1 MSLIIGLYLHLPF
14 CLSKCAYCD
23 FDSAP
28 LDSVGGLALARRYL
42 EAVGVEMDLR
52 AASDEF
58 HGAQVNTVYLGGGT
72 PTILPAEWLA
82 QLLERLRRRFD
93 VAEHAEVT
101 VEANP
106 GTVDRAKTAALLEAG
121 VNRIS
126 LGVQAL
132 SDRTLRTLGRAHSA
146 AQAREAIETIKTAGC
161 RNLGVDVIYGVP
173 GQSLSEWADCLRE
186 VVERAPE
193 HVSAYGLS
201 LEPGTPLA
209 AEVAAGRL
217 PEPDEELGAEMYA
230 LASGTLTGAGYR
242 HYEISNF
249 ARPGWECEHNR
260 RYWANAEY
268 LGLGCSAH
276 SYRGGVRWNNVAG
289 AQVYAEWLERGLMP
303 VARAER
309 LSARR
314 RVGEMLMLGLRCDEG
329 VEEEVVAE
337 VCGMGPRQ
345 WFGEEIERL
354 CEQGLLVADGGR
366 LRIPRE
372 KWILSNEALACFVG

>member
-1 MSLIIGLYLHLPF
+1 MSFMIGLYLHLPF
-14 CLSKCAYCD
+14 CLSKCTYCD

-28 LDSVGGLALARRYL
+28 LDSVGGLAFARRYL

-58 HGAQVNTVYLGGGT
+58 HGARANTVYFGGGT
-72 PTILPAEWLA
+72 PTVLPAEWLA
-82 QLLERLRRRFD
+82 QLIERLGRRFEI
-93 VAEHAEVT
+93 AEDAEVT

-106 GTVDRAKTAALLEAG
+106 GTVGREKAAALLEAG

-146 AQAREAIETIKTAGC
+146 AEAREAVAAIRAAGC

-173 GQSLSEWADCLRE
+173 AQPPEEWVDCLRQ
-186 VVERAPE
+186 VVELAPE

-217 PEPDEELGAEMYA
+217 PEPDEDLAAEMYG
-230 LASGTLTGAGYR
+230 LASETLIGAGYR

-249 ARPGWECEHNR
+249 ARPGRECQHNR

-289 AQVYAEWLERGLMP
+289 AQVYTEWLERGLMP
-303 VARAER
+303 VARAEG

-314 RVGEMLMLGLRCDEG
+314 RVGEMLMLGLRRDEG
-329 VEEEVVAE
+329 VEEKVVAE
-337 VCGMGPRQ
+337 VCGMEPRQ